1 MSSVRTE
8 ELNKPSQKTKE
19 EGNKFKVIGTRPVR
33 PDGMDKVTGKA
44 NFGAD
49 IVLNGMLYG
58 AIHRSPHAHALIK
71 KIDISKAL
79 KLKGVKSIITHS
91 DLASLKP
98 TDKNANVNFFDL
110 ARNVLAK
117 DKVLYDGHA
126 IAAVA
131 AISQTIANKA
141 AKLIEVEYKIL
152 KPVMDIKTAEKKSS
166 PIIDKNI
173 FTEGLSEPN
182 KKPSNT
188 AKKVEF
194 LLGDPEKTLKEAE
207 IVLDRKYSTQTVHQ
221 GYIEPHACAASYTK
235 DNQATIWC
243 SSQGAFMVRAYT
255 AKLCGLET
263 SKIKVI
269 PAEIGG
275 GFGGK
280 TTIYLEPLAV
290 KLSQK
295 TGRPVKI
302 VMNRTEVM
310 RATGPTSGGTAH
322 VKLGTDKKGN
332 FIAGLIE
339 LKYEAGAF
347 AGSPVGLGCMTAF
360 APYNLKHVKC
370 TGWDILVNRP
380 KAAAYRAPGAPVA
393 AFAVESAIDEI
404 ASILQMDPIELRLKN
419 CATEGTTAPYGV
431 TFDKIGHKECLE
443 AGLNSSQYHKK
454 LKPYQGRGV
463 ASGFWF
469 NIGGNSSAEIMI
481 NEDGNVT
488 VATGNPDIGGSRAS
502 MAMMAAETLGIG
514 MENVKPIVADTESIP
529 YSDLTGGSRVTF
541 ATGKAVIEAATDLI
555 AEMCRRAAKFWKVDP
570 AQVEWKNGTAI
581 CIERTDIEPMSM
593 KQIAK
598 IAFKTGGAISGKAN
612 INVKKGAGPGFGV
625 HICDVEVDPETGR
638 VTVLRYTAIQDVG
651 KAIHPSYV
659 EGQLQG
665 GAAQGIG
672 WALNEEYVYNE
683 HGNLMNTGFLDYRIP
698 VASDL
703 PMIETILVE
712 VPNTGHP
719 FGVRGVGETPIVP
732 PLAAVANAVSN
743 AIDKRMTDLPLNP
756 IKILSE
762 IG

>member
-19 EGNKFKVIGTRPVR
+19 EGNKFKVIGSRPVR

-194 LLGDPEKTLKEAE
+194 LLGDPEKTLKEAD

-443 AGLNSSQYHKK
+443 AGLNSNHYHKK

-581 CIERTDIEPMSM
+581 CIERADIEPMSM

-598 IAFKTGGAISGKAN
+598 IAFKTGG
-612 INVKKGAGPGFGV
+612 
-625 HICDVEVDPETGR
+625 
-638 VTVLRYTAIQDVG
+638 Q
-651 KAIHPSYV
+651 
-659 EGQLQG
+659 
-665 GAAQGIG
+665 
-672 WALNEEYVYNE
+672 
-683 HGNLMNTGFLDYRIP
+683 
-698 VASDL
+698 
-703 PMIETILVE
+703 
-712 VPNTGHP
+712 
-719 FGVRGVGETPIVP
+719 
-732 PLAAVANAVSN
+732 LAARL
-743 AIDKRMTDLPLNP
+743 I
-756 IKILSE
+756 
-762 IG
+762 